1 MLAALQ
7 HHRCGSGFI
16 GFHCLTLCQM
26 GTLQLMRHATPT
38 VSACI
43 LLVAT
48 RRKGYDLRGYNKEGY
63 HFKGY
68 HKEGYGE

>member
-1 MLAALQ
+1 
-7 HHRCGSGFI
+7 
-16 GFHCLTLCQM
+16 M